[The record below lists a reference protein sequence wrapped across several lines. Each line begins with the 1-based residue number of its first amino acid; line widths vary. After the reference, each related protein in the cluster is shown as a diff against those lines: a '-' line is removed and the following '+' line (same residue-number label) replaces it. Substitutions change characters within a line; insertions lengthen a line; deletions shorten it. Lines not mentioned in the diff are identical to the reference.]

1 MRAKSLWLLP
11 FAALA
16 LISQRVEAEPAAS
29 WTPLDADQSHALT
42 NVVEWQETR
51 QPSTPKQP
59 PQWTKLPT
67 KEGSDPAK
75 TVVWQDSPSDSDDL
89 ASDPK
94 APASPQ
100 QNPPTSQEE
109 AQAALKALAAQFPSG
124 PTFANDKAIWRDG
137 NWHPQISNSV
147 PVGFGPKGVMASFSL
162 AGIDCTAS
170 GVCTVP
176 ATWDEYSQQLQ
187 AFGEAQWDWSLGVGD
202 PTKWLGLTITSSFE
216 ETKLKLGGRNTGADS
231 ARNLFSNYFVG
242 FHLSRAL
249 GPDTSIRTG
258 VKNWIDVKD
267 CGLDCGFP
275 KSAYGVISQRIR
287 LKQNQDDW
295 FPNAYISAGIGNGE
309 FRSLDEQFRA
319 SVAAQRAAGC
329 STYGYQPKQ
338 PCSDNARRRAVLE
351 AANFGQLTPIA
362 SAALEVYPGFNA
374 ISEWSGRN
382 LNLGFSV
389 RPFEDVGLV
398 FTSMWNNLIRNCDWG
413 CNVDVPDY
421 PGGAPIPDNL
431 ITYRPVWSFNV
442 SLEFKF

>member
-1 MRAKSLWLLP
+1 MRVKSLSLLP
-11 FAALA
+11 FAALI
-16 LISQRVEAEPAAS
+16 LISQQCQAQPAAG
-29 WTPLDADQSHALT
+29 WKALDEDQKSSPTTVL
-42 NVVEWQETR
+42 EWQATQEAS
-51 QPSTPKQP
+51 PSEQS
-59 PQWTKLPT
+59 PQWTELPT
-67 KEGSDPAK
+67 KESND
-75 TVVWQDSPSDSDDL
+75 TTNSVVWHTVPTDADDL
-89 ASDPK
+89 ATDPK
-94 APASPQ
+94 ALASPQ
-100 QNPPTSQEE
+100 PNPPSSPEE
-109 AQAALKALAAQFPSG
+109 AQAVLKVLAAQQPSG
-124 PTFANDKAIWRDG
+124 PTFANDKALWRDG
-137 NWHPQISNSV
+137 LWHPQISNTV
-147 PVGFGPKGVMASFSL
+147 PVGFGPKSVMASFSL
-162 AGIDCTAS
+162 AGTDCTAS

-187 AFGEAQWDWSLGVGD
+187 AFGEAQWDWSLGLGD

-216 ETKLKLGGRNTGADS
+216 ETKLQLGGRNTGADS
-231 ARNLFSNYFVG
+231 ARNLFSNYYVG

-249 GPDTSIRTG
+249 GPDTSIRAG

-275 KSAYGVISQRIR
+275 KSAYGVVSQRIR
-287 LKQNQDDW
+287 LKQKQDGW
-295 FPNAYISAGIGNGE
+295 FPNAYVSAGVGNGE
-309 FRSLDEQFRA
+309 FRSLSEQFQA

-389 RPFEDVGLV
+389 RPFEDIGLV